1 MSPDALFDDS
11 IPVLTEVL
19 EVEAEPE
26 VAPASAS
33 GAARPQPATEPPVA
47 GPPVAGPPV
56 AGPPV
61 ARPPAPELAATALP
75 EARLPELPD
84 LDLPVLDL
92 PVLDLSDLPVLDLP
106 VLDLPV
112 PASVQG
118 AQDELNDD
126 LPAPLPAAAPVQ
138 AAPEEEAPL
147 PGWDVEQWRELEQQL
162 TTRILKQLLSRAD
175 LILEQHIQDSMG
187 ELLATAL
194 HSLTGQLRAGL
205 HESMEQLVARAVSDE
220 LHALQAAGR

>member
-26 VAPASAS
+26 PPAAEPTM
-33 GAARPQPATEPPVA
+33 AALPVA
-47 GPPVAGPPV
+47 ELPA
-56 AGPPV
+56 AELPV
-61 ARPPAPELAATALP
+61 ARLPA
-75 EARLPELPD
+75 LPD

-92 PVLDLSDLPVLDLP
+92 PALDLSDLPVLDLP

-112 PASVQG
+112 PASVQDGLQGG
-118 AQDELNDD
+118 AQDELNDE
-126 LPAPLPAAAPVQ
+126 LPGAMTAEALAPVVE
-138 AAPEEEAPL
+138 AEEAPL
-147 PGWDVEQWRELEQQL
+147 PGWDVQQWRELEQQL

-175 LILEQHIQDSMG
+175 LVLEQHIQDSMG

-220 LHALQAAGR
+220 LHALQAAAR

>member
-19 EVEAEPE
+19 EVEPEPEAPAEPPM
-26 VAPASAS
+26 A
-33 GAARPQPATEPPVA
+33 EPPVTELPA
-47 GPPVAGPPV
+47 AEPPV
-56 AGPPV
+56 
-61 ARPPAPELAATALP
+61 
-75 EARLPELPD
+75 ARLPELPD

-92 PVLDLSDLPVLDLP
+92 PALDLSDLPVLDLP

-118 AQDELNDD
+118 GLQGGAQDELNDD
-126 LPAPLPAAAPVQ
+126 LPGAMTAAAPAQ
-138 AAPEEEAPL
+138 AAAEAEEAPL
-147 PGWDVEQWRELEQQL
+147 PGWDVQQWRELEQQL
-162 TTRILKQLLSRAD
+162 TARILKQLLSRAD
-175 LILEQHIQDSMG
+175 LVLEQHIQDSMG

>member
-26 VAPASAS
+26 AEPPMA
-33 GAARPQPATEPPVA
+33 EPPVA
-47 GPPVAGPPV
+47 ELPAAELPV
-56 AGPPV
+56 
-61 ARPPAPELAATALP
+61 
-75 EARLPELPD
+75 ARLPELPD

-92 PVLDLSDLPVLDLP
+92 PALDLSDLPVLDLP

-112 PASVQG
+112 PASVQDGLQGG
-118 AQDELNDD
+118 AQDELNDE
-126 LPAPLPAAAPVQ
+126 LPGAMTAEALAPVVE
-138 AAPEEEAPL
+138 AEEAEEAPL
-147 PGWDVEQWRELEQQL
+147 PGWDVQQWRELEQQL

-175 LILEQHIQDSMG
+175 LVLEQHIQDSMG

-220 LHALQAAGR
+220 LHALQAAAR

>member
-26 VAPASAS
+26 APAAEPPM
-33 GAARPQPATEPPVA
+33 AEPPVA
-47 GPPVAGPPV
+47 ELPAAELPV
-56 AGPPV
+56 
-61 ARPPAPELAATALP
+61 
-75 EARLPELPD
+75 ARLPELPD

-92 PVLDLSDLPVLDLP
+92 PMLDLSDLPVLDLP

-118 AQDELNDD
+118 GLQGGAQDELNDE
-126 LPAPLPAAAPVQ
+126 LPGAMTAAAVPAQ
-138 AAPEEEAPL
+138 AAEAEEAPL
-147 PGWDVEQWRELEQQL
+147 PGWDVQQWRELEQQL
-162 TTRILKQLLSRAD
+162 TARILRQLLSRAD
-175 LILEQHIQDSMG
+175 LVLEQHIQDSMG

-194 HSLTGQLRAGL
+194 HGLTGQLRAGL